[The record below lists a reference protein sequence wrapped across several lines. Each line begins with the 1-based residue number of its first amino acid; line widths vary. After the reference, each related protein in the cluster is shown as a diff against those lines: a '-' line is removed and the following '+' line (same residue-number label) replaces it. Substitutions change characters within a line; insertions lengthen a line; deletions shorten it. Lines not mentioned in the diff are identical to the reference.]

1 MTTAKSSKRWKCP
14 KCGRQYIAALPA
26 TAILCRP
33 CTNQIGKPEQW
44 MNPDN
49 ETPTHPGPATT

>member
-1 MTTAKSSKRWKCP
+1 MTPASSKHWKCP

-33 CTNQIGKPEQW
+33 CTNKTGKPEQW
-44 MNPDN
+44 MIPDN
-49 ETPTHPGPATT
+49 DPT